1 MPHALGP
8 RASHVYQ
15 LLLDRIRC
23 GELGPGM
30 RLPAH
35 TQLAAAF
42 GVAPLTVRQ
51 VLAQLEAQHLVVRE
65 RGRGTFVRYVDTAD
79 TLPVLIVT
87 ADRALR
93 ADLAQRIRAAAKL
106 PVLAATPAE
115 AVATLEREGLPSLV
129 IVDLHLPR
137 PSAGLQLVRRL
148 RQRLPAVPVAIL
160 NPTRGQRG
168 RLERS
173 VAAPLL
179 FLVDPI
185 AEHLSEVLGAALA
198 SAASSARVASS
209 EKLELLLER
218 YAALQLAGERSAA
231 RSLIV
236 QEGLAAG
243 LRVAQLYRS
252 VLQPAQY
259 RIGALWQANQIS
271 VAREHLATAVTDAVM
286 VDLAAS
292 APHRA
297 DTGVRVVVAC
307 VEGEFHD
314 IGARMLAD
322 LLELD
327 GFSVRF
333 LGADVP
339 TDSLLGIIREE
350 SPDLV
355 LLSATMS
362 ERLAALRAAVA
373 RLRHAYGAELRIFVG
388 GQIVDWLPQSAR
400 ALEAD
405 LATRDPAETLSA
417 ARRLVI

>member
-15 LLLDRIRC
+15 VLLDRTRA
-23 GELGPGM
+23 GELGPGV
-30 RLPAH
+30 RLSAH

-42 GVAPLTVRQ
+42 GVAPLTMRQ
-51 VLAQLEAQHLVVRE
+51 VLAQLEAQRLVVRE
-65 RGRGTFVRYVDTAD
+65 RGRGTFVRYVDTTD
-79 TLPVLIVT
+79 TPPVLSVS
-87 ADRALR
+87 ADGALR
-93 ADLAQRIRAAAKL
+93 ADLEQRIRAAAKL

-115 AVATLEREGLPSLV
+115 AVAILEREGLPPWSMV
-129 IVDLHLPR
+129 VVDLHVPR

-148 RQRLPAVPVAIL
+148 RQRLPAVPFAIL
-160 NPTRGQRG
+160 NPTRGQRS
-168 RLERS
+168 RLEHS

-179 FLVDPI
+179 FLLDPI
-185 AEHLSEVLGAALA
+185 SEHFSEVLGAAMA
-198 SAASSARVASS
+198 SAASSAHAER
-209 EKLELLLER
+209 LELLLER

-231 RSLIV
+231 RSLIL
-236 QEGLAAG
+236 QDGLASG
-243 LRVAQLYRS
+243 LGVAQLHRS
-252 VLQPAQY
+252 VLQAAQY
-259 RIGALWQANQIS
+259 RIGALWQANRIS

-292 APHRA
+292 VPHRA

-307 VEGEFHD
+307 VEGELHD

-339 TDSLLGIIREE
+339 TDSLLSIIREE

-355 LLSATMS
+355 VLSATMS

-373 RLRHAYGAELRIFVG
+373 RLRHAYAAELRIFVG
-388 GQIVDWLPQSAR
+388 GQIMDWLPESAR
-400 ALEAD
+400 VLEAD